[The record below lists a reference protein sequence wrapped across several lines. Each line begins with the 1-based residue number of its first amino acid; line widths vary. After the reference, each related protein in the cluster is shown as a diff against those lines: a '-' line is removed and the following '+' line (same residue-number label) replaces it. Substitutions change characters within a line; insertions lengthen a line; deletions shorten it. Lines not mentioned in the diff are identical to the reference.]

1 MTDNEKAERFALKV
15 IRNNGGRISYF
26 GVSLRM
32 WKALKRLEKRRVVR
46 WEVAAYP
53 MWKITI
59 LKGKVKA

>member
-26 GVSLRM
+26 GVSVRM
-32 WKALKRLEKRRVVR
+32 WKALKRLEKRGIVKWKV
-46 WEVAAYP
+46 EAYP

-59 LKGKVKA
+59 LKGKGKA